1 MLTRSAK
8 LGIIRPQLPDLPAD
22 VGTAPVIEDA
32 ELAGRCARTQVVD
45 GISHTDLVD
54 GK

>member
-1 MLTRSAK
+1 MLTQSAK
-8 LGIIRPQLPDLPAD
+8 LGVVRPKLSDLPAD